1 MDESQNFNIPLDSPL
16 DINKSDMLVNV
27 RQPKFS
33 FNRQKLLGGVLQTS
47 VRYEDDGYFA
57 GWWRHNFDLI
67 SIGDNSI
74 RPNLYGLDD
83 VEDLP
88 QIIELEARNLVIHNR
103 DFSWCSFFMYY
114 KKDRQASS
122 FHSLLKTGRTGLLGF
137 L

>member
-1 MDESQNFNIPLDSPL
+1 VNESQSFNIPLDSPL

-27 RQPKFS
+27 KQPKFS
-33 FNRQKLLGGVLQTS
+33 FNRQKLLGGILQTS

-103 DFSWCSFFMYY
+103 ETSRGVPFYVLQE
-114 KKDRQASS
+114 RQTGLS